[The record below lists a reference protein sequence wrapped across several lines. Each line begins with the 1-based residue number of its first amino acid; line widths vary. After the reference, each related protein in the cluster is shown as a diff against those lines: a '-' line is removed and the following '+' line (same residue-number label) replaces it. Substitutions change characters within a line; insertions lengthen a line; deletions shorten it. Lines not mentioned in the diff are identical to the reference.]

1 MAYLLRVLEIMFPV
15 LALTGAGFAYG
26 RWRKVDVKFVAEI
39 ILFLLAHALMFDSL
53 ARQRI
58 AAGDFLQAAGL
69 SLAIQLIPGAA
80 ALAIRRAA
88 GIRPRAFVPSVMI
101 MNTVTLPYPLALLAF
116 GEEGLAQVVL
126 LSIPNVFL
134 VFTVGIMLHGG
145 RSQASETLRMPALY
159 TSAAGILVSLLALP
173 VPAFLLSF
181 THLTGR
187 GMFALELFSLGY
199 RLRSIRIAD
208 LRLSLLTAALRFTL
222 GFATAWA
229 LSRAF
234 ALEGV
239 ARAALFLVSTSPPA
253 VLNYIFSERYGNE
266 GPLTASIVFT
276 GTALS
281 MVTTPLVLLYL
292 TLT

>member
-15 LALTGAGFAYG
+15 LALTAAGFAYG

-39 ILFLLAHALMFDSL
+39 ILFLLAPALMFDSL

-69 SLAIQLIPGAA
+69 SLAIQLIPGTA

-234 ALEGV
+234 ALEGA

-266 GPLTASIVFT
+266 GPLAASIVFT